1 MGDKILY
8 NYNECYNFKE
18 VSGYN
23 EIKFIPMNRLLFQ
36 LDYIGMIRGDILMEV
51 LPQDKLIKSIF
62 ETQNVYYNENND
74 IDELKKNQNYM
85 TSLDI
90 SEKNYKKIIMLSAE
104 KKLFIGE
111 YIMVEIYVSD
121 IKKANDL
128 ETIKI
133 FGTLTTRDDA
143 GTRLYPGFC
152 YIIT

>member
-133 FGTLTTRDDA
+133 FGTLTTPDDA